1 MDNKAKRNEQTTN
14 EPSAETTEG
23 SKRLQVSITRMKKI
37 QSGVKGGSA
46 GGRSWMIEAN

>member
-1 MDNKAKRNEQTTN
+1 MDAKKRDEQTTT
-14 EPSAETTEG
+14 EPSVETTKG

-46 GGRSWMIEAN
+46 GGRSWMQA